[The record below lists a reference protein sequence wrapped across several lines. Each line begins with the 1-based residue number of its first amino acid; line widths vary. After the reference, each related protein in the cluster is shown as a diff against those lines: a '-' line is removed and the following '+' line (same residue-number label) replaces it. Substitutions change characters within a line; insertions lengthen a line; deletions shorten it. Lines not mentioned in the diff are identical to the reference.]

1 MNSQLGKSKLFG
13 ASALALGAALASN
26 AAHAADAAA
35 TASATDTSTVGE
47 LIVTGTR
54 QTGVKA
60 EDSAAPIQVVGGTAL
75 AHVGQPDVIQALAQ
89 NLPSFNA
96 EATGGDTA
104 NLTLAAALRGL
115 NPNDTLVL
123 INGKRRHPTGNLHV
137 DPSNF
142 QGAAT
147 PDLSL
152 IPVGAIDHIE
162 VLQDGAAA
170 QYGTDAIAGVIN
182 IILKDKDHGGVLSG
196 TGGQYYAGDGT
207 TGAGS
212 FNVGLPLTSKGFVN
226 LTGEVRFHDF
236 SHRGGADRRVQ
247 NLDGTLKSGDNAIDA
262 AGVPFAAQF
271 PNINLINGDAQ
282 STVYN
287 GFYNA
292 GYDLTDDIQ
301 LYSYG
306 SYSHRTASSYEN
318 YRVPSKVTTSLPGK
332 TAVPFPYGFDPREAL
347 VEDDFSFTGGAKG
360 KLAGWA
366 WDLASTY
373 GHDKDRISTL
383 DTANASLYAD
393 TGVTPTNFYDGS
405 FTSAEWTTNL
415 DVSRDFAVGLA
426 SPLNVAFG
434 GEARWSKYAIGRGDP
449 LSIYKEG
456 GQSFPG
462 FQPTDAGSHTRTN
475 YAGYID
481 LAADVVKGL
490 HVDLAGRVEHYSDFG
505 TTAVGKLTARYD
517 FNPMFAIRGTIANGF
532 RAPTLAEEYYSA
544 TNVAPTFA
552 VVQLPAN
559 SPAAAAA
566 GFSPLKPEES
576 TNYSI
581 GFVAH
586 PVQNLQ
592 VTLDLYQISIKDR
605 IVATGTLLGIAG
617 VIDHIDQGQPLP
629 GGGTCV
635 TEGGCNKV
643 PNIVSTGVLN
653 AIAAHGNVLDPG
665 VTYVGISVFTNGAN
679 TRTRGIELTAT
690 YASDFGEF
698 GHVDWSA
705 AFNYN
710 ETTVTKQFPLPG
722 IVSVP
727 NIGQTTLLGPTA
739 LSLLTTAAPKTKVV
753 LGAYW
758 TYHRWSVNLRENIYG
773 PSSEIVSTD
782 GTGNNGVWE
791 RIGTTGITDL
801 DIGFKI
807 NDQLKID
814 MGANNLFNHKPPTT
828 PNVSDGSG
836 GVRPADGANVYNAPL
851 GFSPFGING
860 GYYYGRVTYT
870 F

>member
-1 MNSQLGKSKLFG
+1 MKSKLLG
-13 ASALALGAALASN
+13 ASLLAIGAALASSN
-26 AAHAADAAA
+26 AYAADAAA
-35 TASATDTSTVGE
+35 TDTAAVADSSTLGE

-123 INGKRRHPTGNLHV
+123 VNGKRRHPTGNLHV
-137 DPSNF
+137 DPSSF

-152 IPVGAIDHIE
+152 IPVSAIDHIE

-182 IILKDKDHGGVLSG
+182 IILKDKDHGGLLTG
-196 TGGQYYAGDGT
+196 TGGQYYFGDGT
-207 TGAGS
+207 TGAGA
-212 FNVGLPLTSKGFVN
+212 FNVGLPLTSKGFLN

-236 SHRGGADRRVQ
+236 SRRGGADRRVF
-247 NLDGTLKSGDNAIDA
+247 NLDGSIKASDSAIDK
-262 AGVPFAAQF
+262 AGLPGA
-271 PNINLINGDAQ
+271 PNSPLVNNINGDAQ
-282 STVYN
+282 SLVYN

-292 GYDLTDDIQ
+292 GYHITDDIE

-318 YRVPSKVTTSLPGK
+318 YRLPSKVTRTVGAV
-332 TAVPFPYGFDPREAL
+332 TTVPFPNGFEPREAL
-347 VEDDFSFTGGAKG
+347 VEDDFAWTGGIKG
-360 KLAGWA
+360 TVAGWG
-366 WDLASTY
+366 WDLSTTY

-393 TGVTPTNFYDGS
+393 TGQTPTNFYDGS
-405 FTSAEWTTNL
+405 FTSAEWSSNL
-415 DVSRDFAVGLA
+415 DFSKDFSLGLA

-434 GEARWSKYAIGRGDP
+434 GEARWNKYAIGKGDP
-449 LSIYKEG
+449 LAIYKEG

-481 LAADVVKGL
+481 LAATVVSGL
-490 HVDLAGRVEHYSDFG
+490 KLDLAGRVEHYSDFG

-517 FNPMFAIRGTIANGF
+517 FNPMFALRGTIANGF

-559 SPAAAAA
+559 SAAAALA
-566 GFSPLKPEES
+566 GFSPLKPEDS
-576 TNYSI
+576 TNYSV

-586 PVQNLQ
+586 PISGMQ
-592 VTLDLYQISIKDR
+592 VTLDLYQINIKNR
-605 IVATGTLLGIAG
+605 IVATGTLLGL
-617 VIDHIDQGQPLP
+617 V
-629 GGGTCV
+629 GTTV
-635 TEGGCNKV
+635 
-643 PNIVSTGVLN
+643 VSQGVLD

-665 VTYVGISVFTNGAN
+665 VSYVGISVFTNGAN
-679 TRTRGIELTAT
+679 TRTRGIELTAN
-690 YASDFGEF
+690 YASDFGEM

-705 AFNYN
+705 AFNYSD
-710 ETTVTKQFPLPG
+710 TAVTKQFALPSV
-722 IVSVP
+722 VSAP
-727 NIGQTTLLGPTA
+727 AWGQTVLLGPTA
-739 LSLLTTAAPKTKVV
+739 ISQLTTATPKTKVV

-758 TYHRWSVNLRENIYG
+758 TKGKWSVNLRESIYG

-782 GTGNNGVWE
+782 GTGNNGTVE
-791 RIGTTGITDL
+791 RIGATGITDL

-807 NDQLKID
+807 TENLKLD
-814 MGANNLFNHKPPTT
+814 VGANNLFNEKPPTT
-828 PNVSDGSG
+828 PNISDGAG
-836 GVRPADGANVYNAPL
+836 GVRPADGANVYDAPM

>member
-1 MNSQLGKSKLFG
+1 MKSKLMG
-13 ASALALGAALASN
+13 VSLLAIGAALASN
-26 AAHAADAAA
+26 AAYAADAAA
-35 TASATDTSTVGE
+35 TDTATADSGATAAVGE

-60 EDSAAPIQVVGGTAL
+60 ADSAAPIQVVGSGAL
-75 AHVGQPDVIQALAQ
+75 RNVGQPDVIQALAQ

-137 DPSNF
+137 DPSSF

-152 IPVGAIDHIE
+152 IPVGMIDHIE

-182 IILKDKDHGGVLSG
+182 IILKSADHGGSLTA
-196 TGGQYYAGDGT
+196 TGGQYYFGDGT

-212 FNVGLPLTSKGFVN
+212 FNLGMPLTSRGFLN
-226 LTGEVRFHDF
+226 ITGEVRFHDF
-236 SHRGGADRRVQ
+236 SRRGGADRRVS
-247 NLDGTLKSGDNAIDA
+247 NLDGTIKAVTSSNPTSDAINK
-262 AGVPFAAQF
+262 AGLPGA
-271 PNINLINGDAQ
+271 PNYPLVNNINGDAQ

-292 GYDLTDDIQ
+292 GYNITDTVE

-318 YRVPSKVTTSLPGK
+318 YRLPSKVTRTVGLV
-332 TAVPFPYGFDPREAL
+332 TTVPFPHGFEPREAL
-347 VEDDFSFTGGAKG
+347 VEDDFSFTGGVKG
-360 KLAGWA
+360 TIAGWA

-373 GHDKDRISTL
+373 GHDRDRISTI

-393 TGVTPTNFYDGS
+393 TGVTPINFYDGAFIS
-405 FTSAEWTTNL
+405 SEWTTNL
-415 DVSRDFAVGLA
+415 DFSKDFSVGLA

-434 GEARWSKYAIGRGDP
+434 GEARKDIYSIQQGDS
-449 LSIYKEG
+449 LAIYKEG

-462 FQPTDAGSHTRTN
+462 FQPSDAGSHSRTN

-481 LAADVVKGL
+481 LAATLVEGL
-490 HVDLAGRVEHYSDFG
+490 KVDLAGRVEDYSDFG

-517 FNPMFAIRGTIANGF
+517 FNPTFAIRGTIANGF

-559 SPAAAAA
+559 SPAAALA
-566 GFSPLKPEES
+566 GFGKLKPEDS
-576 TNYSI
+576 TNFSF

-586 PVQNLQ
+586 PFSNLQ
-592 VTLDLYQISIKDR
+592 ITMDLYQINIKNR

-617 VIDHIDQGQPLP
+617 DTTPFGKNGCITV
-629 GGGTCV
+629 
-635 TEGGCNKV
+635 GGCNT
-643 PNIVSTGVLN
+643 PYIVSPGVLS
-653 AIAAHGNVLDPG
+653 AISAHGNSLDPG

-679 TRTRGIELTAT
+679 TRTRGIELTAN
-690 YASDFGEF
+690 YASDFGDM

-710 ETTVTKQFPLPG
+710 TTSVTKQFALPA
-722 IVSVP
+722 IVSAP
-727 NIGQTTLLGPTA
+727 DIGQTTLLGPTA
-739 LSLLTTAAPKTKVV
+739 LSLLETATPKVKVV

-758 TYHRWSVNLRENIYG
+758 TQARWSVNLRETIYG
-773 PSSEIVSTD
+773 HASEIVSTD
-782 GTGNNGVWE
+782 GTGTGGTIE
-791 RIGTTGITDL
+791 RIGATGITDL
-801 DIGFKI
+801 DIGFKLTP
-807 NDQLKID
+807 DLKLD
-814 MGANNLFNHKPPTT
+814 VGANNLFNHKPPLT
-828 PNVSDGSG
+828 PNISDGSG

-851 GFSPFGING
+851 AFSPFGING